1 MVGCCAVE
9 IAAIP
14 RVDGTN
20 HACRIEDR
28 VRRSA
33 STKTCYFLRD
43 KSTQETMNLMLTGVF
58 GLVGFVLSYGFF
70 VPELSAFRLL
80 APVGVMVGYQA
91 GQLVGRLVR
100 PRPKRFLILSVGVLF
115 CFYFAFAYV
124 QLGRAS
130 PSDIVNLGVLF
141 SLSFFWLGFF
151 LPFTRAPNEVK
162 ILWSKAVEAFGRR
175 SRD

>member
-1 MVGCCAVE
+1 
-9 IAAIP
+9 
-14 RVDGTN
+14 
-20 HACRIEDR
+20 
-28 VRRSA
+28 
-33 STKTCYFLRD
+33 
-43 KSTQETMNLMLTGVF
+43 MNLMLTGVF
-58 GLVGFVLSYGFF
+58 GLFGLVLSYGFF

-124 QLGRAS
+124 QLGRAD

-162 ILWSKAVEAFGRR
+162 ILLSKAVEAFGRR